1 MVLMRVVVVTL
12 ERKWTDSQIP
22 KELRVWRQPSVREAA
37 GFVTSVTVSEGVV
50 FTKIKN
56 TGVRA
61 ALGKGL
67 VSLSLRC
74 LTDVVELFDP

>member
-1 MVLMRVVVVTL
+1 MDRFTDTKGIEGL
-12 ERKWTDSQIP
+12 ETALSQG
-22 KELRVWRQPSVREAA
+22 AT

-61 ALGKGL
+61 ALRKGL